1 MSPRPNKPYVKSTS
15 TPTFPSKNTMKSSK
29 HETPSLKSSPWD
41 SPLFSNPKFLSSKP
55 DKKNVLKTPGSD
67 KYKPEEKPA
76 KIKKT
81 SITSRIAEVDKLLQD
96 PIIEKNIPPTAVAN
110 IKLEKSPVGSHIP
123 VVRPYVESPPKQST
137 ESSLSV
143 KTESESNMLFASPK
157 HMDDAI
163 DAVLHRVSKEAEEA
177 ELMKF
182 SHLIQESSSSGENSD
197 VEVSHKTE
205 ELLQLEQRGFHHHH
219 DDGSPVRPPLTPS
232 PAPSNNSII
241 IDQDIAFTPPRK
253 SSYREVPSL
262 LIHTPHTHLHPD
274 TSSERKR
281 STSSHSSILS
291 HGVHEE
297 TNSHDVYE
305 PPPSRKHSREPPE
318 PSIDFTPTYHKKSK
332 KDKKDREHNRSKS
345 VKKSKH
351 KDKEKKRSTSHERR
365 EVKPIVKDKAV
376 EKLVLKKSK
385 FNSPKLHKE
394 REVTSCSF
402 QPERLPLPKLSA
414 SIPAPLI
421 LNKEKKKEKKEKK
434 KKK

>member
-1 MSPRPNKPYVKSTS
+1 
-15 TPTFPSKNTMKSSK
+15 
-29 HETPSLKSSPWD
+29 
-41 SPLFSNPKFLSSKP
+41 
-55 DKKNVLKTPGSD
+55 
-67 KYKPEEKPA
+67 A
-76 KIKKT
+76 
-81 SITSRIAEVDKLLQD
+81 
-96 PIIEKNIPPTAVAN
+96 
-110 IKLEKSPVGSHIP
+110 
-123 VVRPYVESPPKQST
+123 
-137 ESSLSV
+137 
-143 KTESESNMLFASPK
+143 
-157 HMDDAI
+157 
-163 DAVLHRVSKEAEEA
+163 
-177 ELMKF
+177 
-182 SHLIQESSSSGENSD
+182 
-197 VEVSHKTE
+197 
-205 ELLQLEQRGFHHHH
+205 
-219 DDGSPVRPPLTPS
+219 
-232 PAPSNNSII
+232 
-241 IDQDIAFTPPRK
+241 
-253 SSYREVPSL
+253 SYREVPSL

-434 KKK
+434 KKKEKEMKSFKHVNQTVSHQPKEEITPIPKLTFKMTPSDKKVSIVKKHKRTPSTDDDLNDEDLFPPPPPKKKTPEVKKEPKQVERKLITQTISVDHGVGVVLDADGNRVWICPGCKKPDDGSPMIGCDKCDGWYHWPCVDIVKEPPENEEWFCINCRKAQKQKGKKKQKTKY